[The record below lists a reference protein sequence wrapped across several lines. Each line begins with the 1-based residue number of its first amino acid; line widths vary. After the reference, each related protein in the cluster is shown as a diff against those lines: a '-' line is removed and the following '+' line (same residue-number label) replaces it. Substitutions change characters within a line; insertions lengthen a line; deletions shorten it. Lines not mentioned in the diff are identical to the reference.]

1 MTSLR
6 NIICSG
12 ILLLAITGCEK
23 YEEFGFTSLE
33 FPFSQVEDIDRIA
46 AFGIPNWSDTEPHNG
61 IDLIVNQNLEKS
73 MVISPV
79 KGTVKSIRMS
89 ENPYSNPVNQLILT
103 VEIYVNKEWTVNLV
117 IEPSAGDE
125 ATKTTQRNALRVNEG
140 DVVDAWQ
147 EIGDLIVGEYGYAH
161 LHFMVLKNDDP
172 VCAYDYSSDQAKELY
187 ENIAE
192 RNDSEICIN

>member
-1 MTSLR
+1 LTCLR
-6 NIICSG
+6 NIIRLG
-12 ILLLAITGCEK
+12 ILSLAITGCEK

-33 FPFSQVEDIDRIA
+33 FPFLHAEDIERIA

-73 MVISPV
+73 TVVSPV

-89 ENPYSNPVNQLILT
+89 ENPFSNPINQLILT

-117 IEPSAGDE
+117 IEPSASDE
-125 ATKTTQRNALRVNEG
+125 ATKTTQRNALKVKEG
-140 DVVDAWQ
+140 DVVDVWQ

-172 VCAYDYSSDQAKELY
+172 VCAYNYSSDDAKEFY

-192 RNDSEICIN
+192 RNDSELCIN